1 MPCIVMSTILT
12 VVTSVR
18 SLPILAAGGE
28 QRFRPLHGAR
38 ALRGDFEG
46 RREYSLNSENISN
59 STWELG
65 PLCTYTLQLDNLE
78 VLGWVGP
85 HL

>member
-1 MPCIVMSTILT
+1 MPCIVMFTILT

-59 STWELG
+59 STWDHCVQDWAKEWALG
-65 PLCTYTLQLDNLE
+65 YVNSAS
-78 VLGWVGP
+78 
-85 HL
+85 